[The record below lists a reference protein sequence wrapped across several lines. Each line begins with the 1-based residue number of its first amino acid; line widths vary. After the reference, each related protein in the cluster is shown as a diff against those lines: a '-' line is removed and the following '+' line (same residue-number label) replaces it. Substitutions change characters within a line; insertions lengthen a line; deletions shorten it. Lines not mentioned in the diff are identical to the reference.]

1 MTIVT
6 KCKQTTTKSAT
17 HCLKTWFSG
26 WRSWPAVDPKCHATV
41 YVVLTGKET
50 VKWRWFISPFTNTNP
65 SSGVSLF
72 SYFVIENKQI
82 VVLET
87 TESPQGPLV
96 FCDCTNNHPNN
107 NVTLNQDVLS
117 PGPDDKAWKQTCQH
131 SPVWTFS
138 PSCSWLVTPRVNLL
152 ISWRFKWILK

>member
-50 VKWRWFISPFTNTNP
+50 VKSRWFISPFTNTNP

-96 FCDCTNNHPNN
+96 FCEHTNNHLNN
-107 NVTLNQDVLS
+107 NVTINQDVFV
-117 PGPDDKAWKQTCQH
+117 A
-131 SPVWTFS
+131 
-138 PSCSWLVTPRVNLL
+138 R
-152 ISWRFKWILK
+152 SWRYKSLKANLPTLPSFKLFSLVFLVGNTSC